1 MRLSKESQILDLNTK
16 QLNRR
21 LENVL
26 DQKLQVLDTLKEEQ
40 RRGRERTMTQLVLR
54 TARYHHR
61 LEELQ
66 EQDLHGRS
74 VKPGLAVLKE
84 DKSVETTKLP
94 PIQQHSNLKTKLIS
108 LVHNKQNP
116 LFQRHLRLPPL

>member
-1 MRLSKESQILDLNTK
+1 MRLSKESQILELNTK

-66 EQDLHGRS
+66 EQELIGRA
-74 VKPGLAVLKE
+74 VKPGRGVLKE
-84 DKSVETTKLP
+84 DKSVETAKLP
-94 PIQQHSNLKTKLIS
+94 PIQQHSSLKTKMYTML
-108 LVHNKQNP
+108 HAKQN
-116 LFQRHLRLPPL
+116 FQRHLRLPPL